1 MEDISEVVESGKI
14 LSGEFF
20 FNIVLHV
27 TILFTILSL
36 FFIFFIRKVSSN
48 VINEEITH
56 IVDSAFKSPSIK
68 NDYKKLKE
76 SYHTALEALNTNNT
90 LIDTSNSLFD
100 PLTNAL
106 GLNNKTNNS
115 QPANN
120 NILNIINTTHAANT
134 SNMSNIQNIMKKIPD
149 NFNLSY
155 YKSVFAKEDANRKKV
170 NDQVIK
176 SIIHTNI
183 FIVLILLFV
192 TFVLIKNKNLTVKQ
206 ISHVALENGITFFF
220 VGIVEVIFFL
230 KIALKFI
237 PAPPSTISSSLIEN
251 LQKNLSE

>member
-76 SYHTALEALNTNNT
+76 SYHTATTALNTNNS
-90 LIDTSNSLFD
+90 LIDTSNGLFD
-100 PLTNAL
+100 PITNVL
-106 GLNNKTNNS
+106 GLNNKTGLNNS
-115 QPANN
+115 EPAN
-120 NILNIINTTHAANT
+120 NILNIINKTHADNST
-134 SNMSNIQNIMKKIPD
+134 NMTTIQNAIKQIPD

-155 YKSVFAKEDANRKKV
+155 YKSVFAKEDASRQKV
-170 NDQVIK
+170 NEQVIK
-176 SIIHTNI
+176 SIVHTNI
-183 FIVLILLFV
+183 FIVMILIFV
-192 TFVLIKNKNLTVKQ
+192 TFVLIKNKNLTFKE
-206 ISHVALENGITFFF
+206 ISHVALVNGITFFF
-220 VGIVEVIFFL
+220 VGFVEVVFFL
-230 KIALKFI
+230 NIALKYMIMFI
-237 PAPPSTISSSLIEN
+237 
-251 LQKNLSE
+251 KY